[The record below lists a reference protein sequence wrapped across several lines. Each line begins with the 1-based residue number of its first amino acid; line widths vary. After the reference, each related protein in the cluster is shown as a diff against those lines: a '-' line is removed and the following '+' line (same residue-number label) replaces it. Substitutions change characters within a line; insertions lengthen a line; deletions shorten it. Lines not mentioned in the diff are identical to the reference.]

1 MVSIRK
7 VTKDNFHETA
17 KLEVHPHQKTFV
29 AENWYS
35 IIEASFEETYHSL
48 VYTRIICRLA
58 TQCTV
63 WIQMMEN
70 FG

>member
-29 AENWYS
+29 
-35 IIEASFEETYHSL
+35 
-48 VYTRIICRLA
+48 
-58 TQCTV
+58 
-63 WIQMMEN
+63 
-70 FG
+70 